1 MSDESQKGLEH
12 AAWTPKVELLLQDW
26 RKRVYAAQAA
36 YYQEAERL
44 RRRNYQLG
52 IPVVI
57 VSSMV
62 GTAVFVD
69 WGEVAAYRWL
79 VGSVSIIAAILASLQ
94 TFLKLGESATLHGA
108 AADWFAAIRRDIE
121 ETLALPLDLRGN
133 PKERLD
139 SIRQEMNKAGQ
150 KAPELSERLWIRVA
164 RRFAVEEPPCP
175 ARQRPVPADKTRPG
189 EPALGRRNG
198 SSSPGGP
205 VLAGSTAE
213 LRPGEP

>member
-1 MSDESQKGLEH
+1 MSDESLREIEH
-12 AAWTPKVELLLQDW
+12 SAWTPKVELLLQDW
-26 RKRVYAAQAA
+26 RRRVYAAQAA

-69 WGEVAAYRWL
+69 WGEVAAYKWL
-79 VGSVSIIAAILASLQ
+79 VGSVSIVAAILASLQ
-94 TFLKLGESATLHGA
+94 TFLKLGESATLHGS

-133 PKERLD
+133 PKDRLD
-139 SIRQEMNKAGQ
+139 SIRHEMNKAGQ

-164 RRFAVEEPPCP
+164 RRFSVEEPCP
-175 ARQRPVPADKTRPG
+175 GRSRPVPADKTRSEPG
-189 EPALGRRNG
+189 LGRRNG
-198 SSSPGGP
+198 SGSPSGP
-205 VLAGSTAE
+205 VLAGRAAE
-213 LRPGEP
+213 PRPGEP